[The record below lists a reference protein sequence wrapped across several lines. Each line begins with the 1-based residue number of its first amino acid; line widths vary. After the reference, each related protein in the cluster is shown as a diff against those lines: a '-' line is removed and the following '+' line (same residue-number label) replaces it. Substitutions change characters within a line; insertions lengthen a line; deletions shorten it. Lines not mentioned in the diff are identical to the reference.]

1 MVNDGTINSWQFCN
15 DKCHFHLMVIS
26 DFYQSIIHL
35 FRLIGVLAWILGGAL
50 CKLVPYVQGVS
61 VAASV
66 YSLVAV
72 SVDR

>member
-1 MVNDGTINSWQFCN
+1 
-15 DKCHFHLMVIS
+15 MVIS
-26 DFYQSIIHL
+26 DFYQSMIHL